1 MSNSKDYKVSVDELK
16 KEVKLLKDATH
27 VSLIELEKN
36 IEFNQQIVI
45 QFDVR
50 LKQLENSIKI
60 IQNTFQKN
68 SKNGKNGKNIEYPC
82 DN

>member
-1 MSNSKDYKVSVDELK
+1 MSNSKDKVSVDELK

-27 VSLIELEKN
+27 ISLIELEKN

-50 LKQLENSIKI
+50 LKQLENSIKN
-60 IQNTFQKN
+60 IQNTFQ
-68 SKNGKNGKNIEYPC
+68 KNGKNGKNIEYPC

>member
-1 MSNSKDYKVSVDELK
+1 MSNSKDKVSVDELK

-27 VSLIELEKN
+27 ISLIELEKN

-50 LKQLENSIKI
+50 LKQLENSIKN

-68 SKNGKNGKNIEYPC
+68 GKNGKNGKNIEYPC